1 MDNGR
6 FASDDDEYAYS
17 ILHVVPPV
25 FLALRPDRSFSYA
38 SVLISKFY
46 LQSSR
51 YKAYYERFRSIFTVD
66 PSTSVLYI
74 PGNHDV
80 G

>member
-1 MDNGR
+1 MVDLLPMTMSMYIPSFMLYR
-6 FASDDDEYAYS
+6 PCS
-17 ILHVVPPV
+17 L
-25 FLALRPDRSFSYA
+25 PDRSFSYA